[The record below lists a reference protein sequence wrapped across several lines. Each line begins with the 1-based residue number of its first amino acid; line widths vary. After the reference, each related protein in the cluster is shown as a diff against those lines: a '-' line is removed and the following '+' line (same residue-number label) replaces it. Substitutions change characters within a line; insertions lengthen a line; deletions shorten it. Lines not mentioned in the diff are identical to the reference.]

1 MNARHILILAG
12 VGAFLWSVRNWRLA
26 LQGAMVLVVI
36 EGALR
41 KWVLPGSQ
49 DLVYFA
55 KDIVLLAAYVGFW
68 NSRAQLR
75 FRLTPLPGLAVAL
88 GLAAFFGA
96 LQVFNPRLPS
106 LALGVLGF
114 RSYFLYAP
122 LAFVLPAAFDDDAAL
137 GRFLKWYLLI
147 PIPVGLLAGLQFFA
161 PGGSA
166 LNVYARGGADTV
178 STFGS
183 STYVRVTGT
192 FSYISG
198 YGGYLLASAILLLI
212 VFATVRWRL
221 RGHLRLYA
229 ALTMTILGMLM
240 TGSRGPIFILAV
252 LFPAYWVLAVARE
265 AGGAATAGRLLVAA
279 TLLGLLVANAA
290 PEALGAF
297 RGRAASASDFT
308 GRLASPFTAPWHMLD
323 DAGALGFG
331 IGSTHQAASV
341 LLGSQVR
348 QNWLSGAAPEAESGK
363 VMLEL
368 GPLGFLLVY
377 FLRVYLAA
385 FALRC
390 ALRLKTRFHRALAT
404 GAFLQALVAIPGGVI
419 FDPTGSLYYWFLIG
433 LLTLAVRLD
442 ETVGAPATA
451 MLPAPVPA
459 VRPWPSPASRSH

>member
-1 MNARHILILAG
+1 
-12 VGAFLWSVRNWRLA
+12 
-26 LQGAMVLVVI
+26 
-36 EGALR
+36 
-41 KWVLPGSQ
+41 LPGSQ

-240 TGSRGPIFILAV
+240 TGSRGAV
-252 LFPAYWVLAVARE
+252 PGLLGTRRGARGRRSRDRGAATGRRHPARTAGRQRG
-265 AGGAATAGRLLVAA
+265 AGGAWGVPRP
-279 TLLGLLVANAA
+279 GG
-290 PEALGAF
+290 E
-297 RGRAASASDFT
+297 R
-308 GRLASPFTAPWHMLD
+308 
-323 DAGALGFG
+323 
-331 IGSTHQAASV
+331 
-341 LLGSQVR
+341 
-348 QNWLSGAAPEAESGK
+348 
-363 VMLEL
+363 
-368 GPLGFLLVY
+368 
-377 FLRVYLAA
+377 
-385 FALRC
+385 
-390 ALRLKTRFHRALAT
+390 LRLHR
-404 GAFLQALVAIPGGVI
+404 
-419 FDPTGSLYYWFLIG
+419 
-433 LLTLAVRLD
+433 
-442 ETVGAPATA
+442 
-451 MLPAPVPA
+451 
-459 VRPWPSPASRSH
+459 